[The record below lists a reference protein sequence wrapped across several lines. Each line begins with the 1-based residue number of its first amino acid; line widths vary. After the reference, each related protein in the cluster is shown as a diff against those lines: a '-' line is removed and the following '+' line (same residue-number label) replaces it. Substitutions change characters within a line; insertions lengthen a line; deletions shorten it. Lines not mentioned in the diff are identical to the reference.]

1 MATRSSRS
9 RTASIALG
17 LAASLLLPA
26 AALGVTTVSHAP
38 STGLLV
44 TGDAT
49 GEGLGVKPQSRS
61 LRRLPLPDGDF
72 GGRGPGPGER
82 LPDAGD
88 RPHVRLRERR
98 QPRGGGQPR

>member
-26 AALGVTTVSHAP
+26 AALGVTT
-38 STGLLV
+38 TGLLV

-72 GGRGPGPGER
+72 GGRGPGPGGR